1 LVSAMRLIVILNGA
15 KQKVKRFNLT
25 WYGSLASAFDLDVRT
40 THYAGYAEELANKAA
55 EENPDGILAAGGDGT
70 LSQVVN
76 GLMKSNHKIPVGI
89 VPLGTGNDFAK
100 LNRLINPAKLIA
112 AIKNGGVATDVG
124 CIVHGADQ
132 KRFYINVASLG
143 MGPDVVKRLENDSRW
158 LGPDLTY
165 LKSTIKSFFGYRPES
180 LTIEWNDRDWS
191 GSIRSVAVANGK
203 TFGSGLTV
211 APEAEANDGRLNLFV
226 AGDVPLMQFL
236 YFLGKIK
243 RGKKVHHH
251 KALYAEA
258 ERVCIRSGEEVWIEA
273 DGELV
278 GKTPAAFTVLPGGIK
293 FFR

>member
-1 LVSAMRLIVILNGA
+1 MRLIVILNGT
-15 KQKVKRFNLT
+15 KQKVKRFNQT
-25 WYGSLASAFDLDVRT
+25 WRSSLASAFNLDVRT
-40 THYAGYAEELANKAA
+40 TQYAGHAEELSTKAA

-76 GLMKSNHKIPVGI
+76 GLMKSSHKIPVGI

-100 LNRLINPAKLIA
+100 LIRLSNPANLIA
-112 AIKNGGVATDVG
+112 AIKKGGESTDVG
-124 CIVHGADQ
+124 RIEYEGNRQ
-132 KRFYINVASLG
+132 RYYINVASLG

-180 LTIEWNDRDWS
+180 LMIEWNETNWS

-211 APEAEANDGRLNLFV
+211 APQADPNDGQLNLFI
-226 AGDVPLMQFL
+226 AGDVPLIQFL

-251 KALYAEA
+251 KALYAVA
-258 ERVCIRSGEEVWIEA
+258 QNILIGSGEGIWIEA

-278 GKTPAAFTVLPGGIK
+278 GKTPARFTVLPGAIK